1 MKERKRK
8 LKPFVMPMVYAL
20 AFTAL
25 VLSLSVVDTIQN
37 KKVSKADDNYTY
49 VNNSIISSNVPV
61 VKEETIEVTIKPFKS
76 DNVEIAKKFYD
87 TNASD
92 EEKQNALI
100 YYNDTYMQ
108 NSGVLYKS
116 KEAFDVV
123 TILDGTVVDVKKD
136 EVLGNIVEIK
146 HSNNLITTYEGL
158 STVNVKKDQLLKQGD
173 VIGKSG
179 KLNLGEEIENGLLFE
194 VISDGKYINPLT
206 YLEQKN
212 NGQ

>member
-37 KKVSKADDNYTY
+37 KQVSKADDNYTY

-158 STVNVKKDQLLKQGD
+158 STVNVKK
-173 VIGKSG
+173 
-179 KLNLGEEIENGLLFE
+179 
-194 VISDGKYINPLT
+194 INF
-206 YLEQKN
+206 
-212 NGQ
+212 